1 MRSRIFGRVSSD
13 IRRLVVMTDKPTPIL
28 ELLNIG
34 KRFPGVVALDNVS
47 LSVDTGEIVAL
58 IGENGAGKSTLM
70 KILGGAINRDSGTV
84 KIEGKEVEIKSPS
97 EASALGIEFIHQE
110 LSVLDNLDVAANI
123 FLRREPTIGGPLKLI
138 DRKRLYSEAD
148 QLLKKL
154 GLDLSSRTSVSRLS
168 IAQQQLVEIARAIS
182 TGARI
187 IIMDEPTSS
196 LTLTETQRLLEIV
209 MDLKAHHV
217 SIIYISHRLHE
228 VEEIADR
235 AVVLRDGRNAGEL
248 ARNEINRDRMVRMMV
263 GRDLKEMFKHTG
275 NGNHKENYDWFAVEG
290 LRTQR
295 YPNQPIS
302 FNVARGE
309 VLGIA
314 GLVGS
319 GRSEMAR
326 TLFGVDEA
334 IEAKVKLN
342 GKVLSFT
349 GPRDAISHGV
359 YLVPEDRRNCGL
371 VVDFNVRENISL
383 PNLDSYSTAKI
394 INSARETTAALNAVK
409 SINIKTPS
417 PEMRAAN
424 LSGGNQQKVVL
435 ARWLTFSPK
444 VIIFDEPTRGIDV
457 GAKAEIYAL
466 IRKLASD
473 GVSVIVI
480 SSEMEEVLGISDR
493 IAVMHEGRIT
503 GILDRSQFSEE
514 AVMHLATGAA
524 G

>member
-1 MRSRIFGRVSSD
+1 VD
-13 IRRLVVMTDKPTPIL
+13 NKPTPIL

-209 MDLKAHHV
+209 KDLKANHV

-394 INSARETTAALNAVK
+394 INSARETTAALAAVK

-457 GAKAEIYAL
+457 GAKAEIYEL

-503 GILDRSQFSEE
+503 GILDRPQFSEE

>member
-1 MRSRIFGRVSSD
+1 METR
-13 IRRLVVMTDKPTPIL
+13 TPIL
-28 ELLNIG
+28 ELLGIS
-34 KRFPGVVALDNVS
+34 KRFPGVVALDNVN

-70 KILGGAINRDSGTV
+70 KILGGAISRDSGSV
-84 KIEGKEVEIKSPS
+84 KIDGNQVEIRSPR

-123 FLRREPTIGGPLKLI
+123 FLRREPTKGGQLKLI

-148 QLLKKL
+148 ALLKKL
-154 GLDLSSRTSVSRLS
+154 GLDLPSRTPLSRLS
-168 IAQQQLVEIARAIS
+168 LAQQQLVEIARAIS

-196 LTLTETQRLLEIV
+196 LSLTETHRLLEIV
-209 MDLKAHHV
+209 RDLKAHHV

-235 AVVLRDGRNAGEL
+235 AVVLRDGKNAGSLE
-248 ARNEINRDRMVRMMV
+248 RSEINRDRMVRMMV
-263 GRDLKEMFKHTG
+263 GRDLKEMFTASVESEFKT
-275 NGNHKENYDWFAVEG
+275 KYPEWFAVEG

-295 YPNQPIS
+295 YPNYPIS

-309 VLGIA
+309 VLGVA
-314 GLVGS
+314 GLVGA

-326 TLFGVDEA
+326 TIFGVDEA
-334 IEAKVKLN
+334 VEAHVKLN
-342 GKVLSFT
+342 GKTLNFVS
-349 GPRDAISHGV
+349 PRDAISHGV

-371 VVDFNVRENISL
+371 VVEFNVRENISL
-383 PNLDSYSTAKI
+383 PNLESYATAKI
-394 INSARETTAALNAVK
+394 INTAKETTAALSACK

-417 PEMRAAN
+417 TEMRAAN

-435 ARWLTFSPK
+435 AKWLTFSPK

-457 GAKAEIYAL
+457 GAKGEIYAL
-466 IRKLASD
+466 IRKLAAE

-503 GILDRSQFSEE
+503 GILNRPQFSEE